1 MVRRL
6 FLDQSGLGRSTAG
19 DVWFRLQV
27 LPSLLPTPP
36 PHQLGVGGGRREEV
50 WVLRAPADAAE
61 SSLRHPAFSNLHQP
75 QTIWSRLGRSPGCVH
90 LSGGCAKVKGS
101 LMCLRH
107 SGKPQSLARL
117 SFKPSAWLLSSSL
130 TLHLPHLPQTQ
141 LCSLGGNTHMRHLLL
156 LGTTRNSPLSGALA
170 QLGCR
175 LPVVW
180 EALPTA
186 WFSCQI
192 FAWLLRSL
200 SLRSFLVP
208 QVRGHLRLHV
218 LGPCGPRGY
227 LCLACPPLDQR
238 TFRLGF

>member
-1 MVRRL
+1 M
-6 FLDQSGLGRSTAG
+6 GAEG
-19 DVWFRLQV
+19 
-27 LPSLLPTPP
+27 P
-36 PHQLGVGGGRREEV
+36 
-50 WVLRAPADAAE
+50 PADAAE
-61 SSLRHPAFSNLHQP
+61 SSLRHPAFSNPHQP

-117 SFKPSAWLLSSSL
+117 SFKPPAWLLSSSL
-130 TLHLPHLPQTQ
+130 TLHLPYLPQAQ
-141 LCSLGGNTHMRHLLL
+141 LCSLGKHTHMRHLL
-156 LGTTRNSPLSGALA
+156 GITRNSPLSGTLA

-180 EALPTA
+180 EALPTG

-200 SLRSFLVP
+200 SLRSFLVL
-208 QVRGHLRLHV
+208 QVRGHL
-218 LGPCGPRGY
+218 
-227 LCLACPPLDQR
+227 
-238 TFRLGF
+238 